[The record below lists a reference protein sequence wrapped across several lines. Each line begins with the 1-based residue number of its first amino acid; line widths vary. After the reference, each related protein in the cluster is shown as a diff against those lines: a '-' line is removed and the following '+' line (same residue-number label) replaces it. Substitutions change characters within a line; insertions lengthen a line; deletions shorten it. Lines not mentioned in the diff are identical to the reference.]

1 MENKDFIIC
10 LASYEK
16 RINTIHL
23 CLESLFNQT
32 VKPKKI
38 ILYLDD
44 SVKNLPKEINQFC
57 RKGLIIIRVS
67 SILKSHNKYYYS
79 FKKYSKYVIIT
90 VDDDCIY
97 EKDLCYHLM
106 NSYKKYPNCVSAS
119 RVHYIMFDKENEI
132 MPYQN
137 WIFECNKISS
147 PSMKLF
153 ATGVGGV
160 LYPPKLMPKE
170 TFNVKNIIALSL
182 GADDIWLK
190 FMQIINHIPV
200 VWSGQN
206 PQHPIPIEGTKEVG
220 LYITNKIKNDQY
232 IQKLANYYNI
242 DLYKE
247 LSGGVI

>member
-1 MENKDFIIC
+1 M
-10 LASYEK
+10 
-16 RINTIHL
+16 
-23 CLESLFNQT
+23 
-32 VKPKKI
+32 
-38 ILYLDD
+38 
-44 SVKNLPKEINQFC
+44 
-57 RKGLIIIRVS
+57 
-67 SILKSHNKYYYS
+67 
-79 FKKYSKYVIIT
+79 
-90 VDDDCIY
+90 
-97 EKDLCYHLM
+97 
-106 NSYKKYPNCVSAS
+106 
-119 RVHYIMFDKENEI
+119 
-132 MPYQN
+132 
-137 WIFECNKISS
+137 
-147 PSMKLF
+147 
-153 ATGVGGV
+153 

-170 TFNVKNIIALSL
+170 TFNVKNIISLSL